1 MKNFV
6 FILIA
11 LCCLNSY
18 SQIGATLGVTNTS
31 NELYDDVDFSLGYAA
46 SVFARLNLGP
56 VAFRPELGFYQ
67 AKLAY
72 SVPQWWTPDG
82 TYVPEQNLYPV
93 NSSITSNNLRLGNS
107 FEILLGPVG
116 IHFGSSLAVLM
127 NQTSKVT
134 IDGDTETITINFD
147 DIDVLDRTALLGH
160 LGITINITNNL
171 FAELRYN
178 TTLALGVNDFDIDI
192 DNRTSVVGVNIG
204 LSL

>member
-18 SQIGATLGVTNTS
+18 SQIGVTLGVTNTS

-67 AKLAY
+67 EKL
-72 SVPQWWTPDG
+72 
-82 TYVPEQNLYPV
+82 TYNYQTISYADIFGPV
-93 NSSITSNNLRLGNS
+93 DDPILPTFAITSNNLRLGNS